1 MGGQMRCGSGGTPPD
16 SIVGGKV
23 VDPAG
28 VGSALRQ
35 LLARTEIHETRAMI
49 AVSDIVASFK
59 VLRVPAS
66 TTDASVDALVGR
78 DLPMDAERFGAKWVE
93 VNRGSTVRTI
103 YATAWDRSLVK
114 NVIAAAKAA
123 GLEPGVVD
131 LKSACLARTVAAPS
145 CIVVDVGADRV
156 DIVLIDEHI
165 PQLWQSFDLNVPV
178 GEDLT
183 AALTT
188 PLRTVLRFY
197 ERQISGGFGPSSPIL
212 VSGDQAPSSQ
222 VMANLARTLGHPVE
236 LLPSPPRVPDIR
248 YGTYLTCLGLLMRR
262 G

>member
-1 MGGQMRCGSGGTPPD
+1 MGGSMRCGSGGTPPD
-16 SIVGGKV
+16 AIVGGKI

-35 LLARTEIHETRAMI
+35 LLGRTEVHESRAMI
-49 AVSDIVASFK
+49 AVNDIVASFK
-59 VLRVPAS
+59 ILRVPAS

-78 DLPMDAERFGAKWVE
+78 ELPLDAERFGAKWVE
-93 VNRGSTVRTI
+93 THRGSTIRTI
-103 YATAWDRSLVK
+103 YATAWDRSLIK

-123 GLEPGVVD
+123 GLEAAVVEP
-131 LKSACLARTVAAPS
+131 KSASLARTVSTPS
-145 CIVVDVGADRV
+145 CILVDIGTDTV
-156 DIVLIDEHI
+156 DIVLIDGHI

-183 AALTT
+183 PALTA

-212 VSGDQAPSSQ
+212 ISGDQSPSSQ
-222 VMANLARTLGHPVE
+222 VMAGLARALGHPVE

-248 YGTYLTCLGLLMRR
+248 YGTYLTCLGMLMRR